1 MAVVIDGR
9 TVADTVYSELTV
21 RMNVLIRKGVRP
33 GLAVVL
39 VGDDPASRIY
49 VNMKKRACERFGLY
63 SEEHKLEAKVPQ
75 RELLNLIK
83 RLNADPAI
91 HGILVQ
97 LPLPPGF
104 NAGEVINAIDP
115 RKDVDGLHPL
125 NIGKLLIDNTAFIP
139 CTPAGIIK
147 LIEHTGVP
155 MVGKQAVVVGRSNMV
170 GKPAAILLLRENA
183 TVTICHSKTANLSE
197 VCRQADILVA
207 AVGKPEIVTG
217 DMVKPG
223 AVVIDVGTNKVGDR
237 QVGDVNFDQVEKV
250 AGYITP
256 VPRGVGPMTIAMLM
270 SNTVEAEE
278 RSL

>member
-9 TVADTVYSELTV
+9 AVADTVYNKLTE
-21 RMNVLIRKGVRP
+21 RIDILARKNVRP

-49 VNMKKRACERFGLY
+49 VNMKKRACERFGLR
-63 SEEHKLEAKVPQ
+63 SEEHKLEAKVSQ
-75 RELLNLIK
+75 CELLNLIK
-83 RLNADPAI
+83 RLNADSAI

-97 LPLPPGF
+97 LPLPSGF
-104 NAGEVINAIDP
+104 NAGEVINAIEP

-125 NIGKLLIDNTAFIP
+125 NIGKLLIGDAAFIP

-147 LIEHTGVP
+147 LIEHTGLP
-155 MVGKQAVVVGRSNMV
+155 MAGKQAVVVGRSNMV

-183 TVTICHSKTANLSE
+183 TVTICHSKTANLPE

-207 AVGKPEIVTG
+207 AVGKPEIITG

-237 QVGDVNFDQVEKV
+237 QVGDVNFDQVQKV

-270 SNTVEAEE
+270 SNTVKAAE